1 MTPENLAILIIGG
14 LGALLLV
21 IGIGIAA
28 AQKNKIRHCT
38 KMTAGRVIRHRY
50 HGDGRVNPMIEYEVE
65 GQMYTVARKFRGI
78 ITKTR
83 ISPGKLY
90 EDSGAYV
97 TEKDYLYIPRSAVT
111 NIRQMAQDLW
121 PIGSSINVYYNP
133 LRPKEAYAEKIPAQP
148 PAETRVFAGA
158 GIGLVILS
166 FIIAFFIAS

>member
-65 GQMYTVARKFRGI
+65 GQMYTV
-78 ITKTR
+78 
-83 ISPGKLY
+83 PGVSRNHH
-90 EDSGAYV
+90 EDQ
-97 TEKDYLYIPRSAVT
+97 DIPRET
-111 NIRQMAQDLW
+111 IR
-121 PIGSSINVYYNP
+121 
-133 LRPKEAYAEKIPAQP
+133 R
-148 PAETRVFAGA
+148 
-158 GIGLVILS
+158 
-166 FIIAFFIAS
+166 